1 MIKKTELKH
10 LIDVAAGRVPAD
22 VVIRNAQIVDV
33 FLGTIRRGDVALAA
47 GYIAGIGER
56 YEGQQVVDLA
66 GRFLLPG
73 LIDAH
78 IHVESSYVS
87 PEEFS
92 PLIVPSGT
100 TTPLCEPH

>member
-56 YEGQQVVDLA
+56 YE
-66 GRFLLPG
+66 
-73 LIDAH
+73 
-78 IHVESSYVS
+78 
-87 PEEFS
+87 
-92 PLIVPSGT
+92 
-100 TTPLCEPH
+100 

>member
-1 MIKKTELKH
+1 M
-10 LIDVAAGRVPAD
+10 AAGRVPAD

-92 PLIVPSGT
+92 RIFVP
-100 TTPLCEPH
+100 